1 MPTAVVTGAN
11 SGIGHEFAKLLI
23 KEDYNVYAVDVNNGD
38 KLQSLSCHTSQL
50 DVSSPESIAAFAAS
64 FGDEQPLDLLLNV
77 AGIMAPHEA
86 DALETVDMET
96 LHRVFAVNTFGPL
109 LLTQALL
116 PALLRSTGPPKVGVV
131 SSRVGSI
138 ADNATGG
145 LYAYRAS
152 KAAVNAVCKSMSVD
166 LGGRGVVVVI
176 LHPGIV
182 RTGLDP
188 GSAAHQAGGEAI
200 EPDEAAE
207 KLWKVMRGKGL
218 ENTGRFW
225 HREGHELPW

>member
-1 MPTAVVTGAN
+1 M
-11 SGIGHEFAKLLI
+11 FI
-23 KEDYNVYAVDVNNGD
+23 KEYYFLCALSV
-38 KLQSLSCHTSQL
+38 SLTL
-50 DVSSPESIAAFAAS
+50 A
-64 FGDEQPLDLLLNV
+64 
-77 AGIMAPHEA
+77 
-86 DALETVDMET
+86 TV
-96 LHRVFAVNTFGPL
+96 
-109 LLTQALL
+109 L